1 MAERLDH
8 PDDKG
13 RLVLDAGA
21 ISFTRGRGIVWTVPL
36 DRLRVIGEYTTDGGP
51 WFDDYFIVFVA
62 ANPFETLVAPVEA
75 EGALLAELS
84 DHLGIAL
91 SHGLANRSD
100 LASRVLWPPEIRD
113 RPLFDVHQVP
123 RSPSL
128 WSRAKGVL
136 SPRIALEPTAEV
148 RRCAGA

>member
-13 RLVLDAGA
+13 RLALDAGA
-21 ISFTRGRGIVWTVPL
+21 VWYTRAGKIVWTVPL
-36 DRLRVIGEYTTDGGP
+36 HRLRVIGEYTTDGGP
-51 WFDDYFIVFVA
+51 WFDDYFIVLVA

-75 EGALLAELS
+75 EGTLLADLS
-84 DHLGIAL
+84 DRLGVVV
-91 SHGLANRSD
+91 SHGLANRPD
-100 LASRVLWPPEIRD
+100 FASRVLWPPELRD
-113 RPLFDVHQVP
+113 RPLFDFHQVP

-128 WSRAKGVL
+128 WSRAKDVL
-136 SPRIALEPTAEV
+136 SPLIDLEPTAEV